1 MHPRSPVV
9 PTLML
14 GVLLVGCNKPT
25 APQYVDV
32 TGTWTYAASNM
43 IGTDSLGQA
52 VSCSASGSMSL
63 AKSGSG
69 TQTIPDIFGGTITVS
84 VFNGTYSNLRLL
96 CTVNGAQQTRGPVA
110 GAVSV
115 GQIFPYAP
123 TTGSFNF
130 DNDPDSVV
138 STWYNFNAV
147 MSADQMTAGSVTANI
162 GFGAPIG
169 TVLLAGAFSATNQ
182 H

>member
-1 MHPRSPVV
+1 MRHRSPVV

-14 GVLLVGCNKPT
+14 GALLIGCNKT
-25 APQYVDV
+25 TEPQYIDV
-32 TGTWTYAASNM
+32 TGTWTYAAGNM
-43 IGTDSLGQA
+43 TGTDSSGQP

-69 TQTIPDIFGGTITVS
+69 TQAIPDIFGGTITVS

-110 GAVSV
+110 GTVSV
-115 GQIFPYAP
+115 GEIFPNPP
-123 TTGSFNF
+123 TTGSFYF
-130 DNDPDSVV
+130 DSDPDSVV

-169 TVLLAGAFSATNQ
+169 TVLLSGAFSATNQ